1 MDNGY
6 SDAHDS
12 GGNRGSTILQYFFF
26 SLKNHGRSKAQ
37 EQMGGSFCHG
47 NLQDTGRKGAL
58 HEQQYQLDLIENRCP
73 KIP

>member
-12 GGNRGSTILQYFFF
+12 GEIADPPFCNISFF

-37 EQMGGSFCHG
+37 EQMGGNFCHG